1 MSTLAVALGMTACS
15 GSGESDELLVYNAQH
30 ESLTKEWIDAF
41 TKETGIK
48 VTYRQGGDT
57 ELGNQLVA
65 EGDASPAD
73 VFLTE
78 NSPAMA
84 AVEKAGLFAD
94 LDSDTLD
101 QVPAQYRPATGKWTG
116 VAARS
121 TVFVYN
127 KTKAA
132 ARSAAEVDAGPAAAR
147 MERPVGR
154 RAGQGG
160 LPGHRL
166 GAACNSKGEPA
177 TAQWLAGM
185 KANAKI
191 YNDNIAT
198 MKAVNA
204 GEVDG
209 GIIYHYYWFRDQAN
223 TKEGSGNTALHYFKN
238 DDPGAFVSLSG
249 GGVLKSSKKAE
260 QAQQFIKF
268 VTGKAG
274 QEVLEK
280 GTSFEYPVA
289 SGVSRESGSAA
300 AGLAAGAQGRPVDA
314 GRAEGDRS
322 DDEGGLVV
330 GGRSRTES
338 SRAPRHRFR
347 GRSRPPVPV
356 RWFRPRSRY
365 WSPPRAS
372 RSVTWCGARCRV
384 GLDPRLRTGVPPSGR
399 RAAGQHR
406 RPCRRHRA
414 AVRGDRCRGGL
425 AGGADG
431 PARPGLVASVVRC
444 AACRSGLRQQLRV
457 GRCDPVA
464 ARSVGGCA

>member
-1 MSTLAVALGMTACS
+1 MRHGAREEHGKARWSRIAAFVSILAVALGMTACS
-15 GSGESDELLVYNAQH
+15 KSGDGDELLIYNAQH

-94 LDSDTLD
+94 MNPDTLA

-127 KTKAA
+127 KAKLAADQLPKSMADLAQPAWKGRWGGAPAKADFQAIVA
-132 ARSAAEVDAGPAAAR
+132 AYLALR
-147 MERPVGR
+147 
-154 RAGQGG
+154 
-160 LPGHRL
+160 
-166 GAACNSKGEPA
+166 GEAA

-238 DDPGAFVSLSG
+238 SDPGAFVSLSG
-249 GGVLKSSKKAE
+249 GGVLKSSKKAD

-274 QEVLEK
+274 QQVLEN

-289 SGVSRESGSAA
+289 SGVPANSALPPLDSLQA
-300 AGLAAGAQGRPVDA
+300 PKVDPSTLDAQKVVDLMTKAGL
-314 GRAEGDRS
+314 
-322 DDEGGLVV
+322 L
-330 GGRSRTES
+330 
-338 SRAPRHRFR
+338 
-347 GRSRPPVPV
+347 
-356 RWFRPRSRY
+356 
-365 WSPPRAS
+365 
-372 RSVTWCGARCRV
+372 
-384 GLDPRLRTGVPPSGR
+384 
-399 RAAGQHR
+399 
-406 RPCRRHRA
+406 
-414 AVRGDRCRGGL
+414 
-425 AGGADG
+425 
-431 PARPGLVASVVRC
+431 
-444 AACRSGLRQQLRV
+444 
-457 GRCDPVA
+457 
-464 ARSVGGCA
+464 

>member
-1 MSTLAVALGMTACS
+1 MRHGAHEEHGRSRWSRIAALVSTLAVALGMTACS

-41 TKETGIK
+41 TKATGIK

-65 EGDASPAD
+65 EGDKSPAD

-127 KTKAA
+127 QTKVQPDQLP
-132 ARSAAEVDAGPAAAR
+132 RSILDLQQPAWK
-147 MERPVGR
+147 GR
-154 RAGQGG
+154 WGG
-160 LPGHRL
+160 APAKADFEAIVSALL
-166 GAACNSKGEPA
+166 QLEGEST

-185 KANAKI
+185 KTNAKI

-204 GEVDG
+204 GEIDG

-223 TKEGSGNTALHYFKN
+223 TKEGSGNTELHYFKN

-249 GGVLKSSKKAE
+249 GGVLKSSKKAD

-268 VTGKAG
+268 VTGKTG

-289 SGVSRESGSAA
+289 SGVPANPALPQLDSLQAPKVDPSTLDAQTVTDLMTK
-300 AGLAAGAQGRPVDA
+300 AGL
-314 GRAEGDRS
+314 
-322 DDEGGLVV
+322 L
-330 GGRSRTES
+330 
-338 SRAPRHRFR
+338 
-347 GRSRPPVPV
+347 
-356 RWFRPRSRY
+356 
-365 WSPPRAS
+365 
-372 RSVTWCGARCRV
+372 
-384 GLDPRLRTGVPPSGR
+384 
-399 RAAGQHR
+399 
-406 RPCRRHRA
+406 
-414 AVRGDRCRGGL
+414 
-425 AGGADG
+425 
-431 PARPGLVASVVRC
+431 
-444 AACRSGLRQQLRV
+444 
-457 GRCDPVA
+457 
-464 ARSVGGCA
+464 

>member
-1 MSTLAVALGMTACS
+1 MRPRWSRIAALVSTVAVVLSATSCS
-15 GSGESDELLVYNAQH
+15 SSSESDELLIYNAQH

-65 EGDASPAD
+65 EGNASPAD

-84 AVEKAGLFAD
+84 AVEKAGLFAN
-94 LDSDTLD
+94 LDPATLD

-127 KTKAA
+127 TSRLQPDQLPKSMLDLQQPQWKGRWGGAPAKADFQA
-132 ARSAAEVDAGPAAAR
+132 IVSALLQLEGDQV
-147 MERPVGR
+147 
-154 RAGQGG
+154 
-160 LPGHRL
+160 
-166 GAACNSKGEPA
+166 

-185 KANAKI
+185 KTNAVI

-209 GIIYHYYWFRDQAN
+209 GIIYHYYWFRDQAK

-238 DDPGAFVSLSG
+238 EDPGAFVSLSG
-249 GGVLKSSKKAE
+249 GGVLESSNKKD

-268 VTGKAG
+268 ITGKSG

-280 GTSFEYPVA
+280 GTSFEYPVG
-289 SGVSRESGSAA
+289 SGVPANPALPPLDSLQAPAVDPSTLNAQQVTDLMTK
-300 AGLAAGAQGRPVDA
+300 AGL
-314 GRAEGDRS
+314 
-322 DDEGGLVV
+322 L
-330 GGRSRTES
+330 
-338 SRAPRHRFR
+338 
-347 GRSRPPVPV
+347 
-356 RWFRPRSRY
+356 
-365 WSPPRAS
+365 
-372 RSVTWCGARCRV
+372 
-384 GLDPRLRTGVPPSGR
+384 
-399 RAAGQHR
+399 
-406 RPCRRHRA
+406 
-414 AVRGDRCRGGL
+414 
-425 AGGADG
+425 
-431 PARPGLVASVVRC
+431 
-444 AACRSGLRQQLRV
+444 
-457 GRCDPVA
+457 
-464 ARSVGGCA
+464 

>member
-1 MSTLAVALGMTACS
+1 MRRRWSRIAAVVSVLTVVLGATACS
-15 GSGESDELLVYNAQH
+15 SSGESDELLIYNAQH

-65 EGDASPAD
+65 EGAASPAD

-94 LDSDTLD
+94 LNADTLS

-127 KTKAA
+127 KTRLQPDQLPKSMVDLEQPAWRGRWGGAPTKADFQA
-132 ARSAAEVDAGPAAAR
+132 IVSAFLQLE
-147 MERPVGR
+147 
-154 RAGQGG
+154 
-160 LPGHRL
+160 
-166 GAACNSKGEPA
+166 GEQA
-177 TAQWLAGM
+177 TSQWLAGM
-185 KANAKI
+185 KAGAKI

-209 GIIYHYYWFRDQAN
+209 GIIYHYYWFRDHAN
-223 TKEGSGNTALHYFKN
+223 TKEGSGNTELYFFKN
-238 DDPGAFVSLSG
+238 QDPGAFVSLSG
-249 GGVLKSSKKAE
+249 GGVLKSSKKQD

-289 SGVSRESGSAA
+289 SDVPANPALPPLDSLQAPKVDPSTLDAQKVTDLMTK
-300 AGLAAGAQGRPVDA
+300 AGL
-314 GRAEGDRS
+314 
-322 DDEGGLVV
+322 L
-330 GGRSRTES
+330 
-338 SRAPRHRFR
+338 
-347 GRSRPPVPV
+347 
-356 RWFRPRSRY
+356 
-365 WSPPRAS
+365 
-372 RSVTWCGARCRV
+372 
-384 GLDPRLRTGVPPSGR
+384 
-399 RAAGQHR
+399 
-406 RPCRRHRA
+406 
-414 AVRGDRCRGGL
+414 
-425 AGGADG
+425 
-431 PARPGLVASVVRC
+431 
-444 AACRSGLRQQLRV
+444 
-457 GRCDPVA
+457 
-464 ARSVGGCA
+464 